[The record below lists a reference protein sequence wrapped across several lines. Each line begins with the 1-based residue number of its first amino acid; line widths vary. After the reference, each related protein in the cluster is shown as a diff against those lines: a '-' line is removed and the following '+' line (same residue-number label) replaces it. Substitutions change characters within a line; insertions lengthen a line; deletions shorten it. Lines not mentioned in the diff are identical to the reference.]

1 MIALTVKDFVICHQQ
16 FTMVKEVRLDIVSKI
31 LLLTHPKRLRPSS
44 KGGLLR
50 GISGLVVR
58 LVLFVVLFS
67 AAKQMVT
74 ISSSV
79 SSGVIVSNSPDVNKL
94 SPELREI
101 LDFTTPYKVLVE
113 RKSWEKHDSKNKPDE
128 IPLQTDNEQLP
139 NNLEESPPND
149 RKAS

>member
-1 MIALTVKDFVICHQQ
+1 
-16 FTMVKEVRLDIVSKI
+16 
-31 LLLTHPKRLRPSS
+31 
-44 KGGLLR
+44 
-50 GISGLVVR
+50 
-58 LVLFVVLFS
+58 
-67 AAKQMVT
+67 MVT

-79 SSGVIVSNSPDVNKL
+79 SSGVIVSNSPDVNEL

-128 IPLQTDNEQLP
+128 IPLQTDNEQQP
-139 NNLEESPPND
+139 NNLEELPPND